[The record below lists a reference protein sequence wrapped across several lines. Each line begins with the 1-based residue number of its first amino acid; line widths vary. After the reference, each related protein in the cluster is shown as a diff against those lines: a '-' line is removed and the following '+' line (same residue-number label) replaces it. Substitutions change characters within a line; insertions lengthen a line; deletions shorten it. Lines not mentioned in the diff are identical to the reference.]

1 VADRGDEVG
10 EALAGAG
17 ARLNEQ
23 VIAGEHRVLD
33 SAGHGQLAVT
43 RFTTDPGNGEGE
55 QFLDA
60 GNLRCSHGSKGS
72 WQTLVD
78 RGAHP
83 QAGGR
88 RSLWNQLAS
97 VVARGS
103 RATFKPAQGSV
114 DRLTVFADLPPPED
128 VVKPSRSS
136 APEVESP
143 WAASILPGRPFVP
156 AAAPPQATFAGP
168 AQPVSAPVPMAPAT
182 ASGYPMGAP
191 GSPADASF
199 EPQYAAAS
207 QFGGPQLPPQQFGRP
222 QQFGAQ
228 PQIAPPAQI
237 GNGGRAHRGRA
248 GTSRTS
254 VLLVVAVV
262 LALAGGGYYEAPKLL
277 ASKKAPTVAPVAHH
291 AGTAGAAVPG
301 AAVPSA
307 AVPGAAV
314 PSAAVPSAAVPSAA
328 VPSAA
333 VPGAGTATAASGANT
348 SRGVT
353 LPATLNGM
361 PKLTDPASIAAATA
375 LLASVADTNF
385 AFKENSS
392 AAVYRLNPTTV
403 VTVAA
408 TVGDDSDSDVAN
420 VDRLAAEVFLPGSA
434 DLKPTPVVG
443 AASPAW
449 IECETFTDLGN
460 AAAENP
466 NAKPATN
473 CLYASAAVVAA
484 IVVPSPRGTDET
496 AVAMAIGKQLH

>member
-1 VADRGDEVG
+1 
-10 EALAGAG
+10 
-17 ARLNEQ
+17 
-23 VIAGEHRVLD
+23 
-33 SAGHGQLAVT
+33 
-43 RFTTDPGNGEGE
+43 
-55 QFLDA
+55 
-60 GNLRCSHGSKGS
+60 
-72 WQTLVD
+72 
-78 RGAHP
+78 
-83 QAGGR
+83 
-88 RSLWNQLAS
+88 
-97 VVARGS
+97 
-103 RATFKPAQGSV
+103 
-114 DRLTVFADLPPPED
+114 
-128 VVKPSRSS
+128 
-136 APEVESP
+136 
-143 WAASILPGRPFVP
+143 
-156 AAAPPQATFAGP
+156 
-168 AQPVSAPVPMAPAT
+168 MAPAV
-182 ASGYPMGAP
+182 ALGYSMGAP

-199 EPQYAAAS
+199 EPHYAAAG
-207 QFGGPQLPPQQFGRP
+207 QFGGPQLPPQQFGPP
-222 QQFGAQ
+222 QRFGGQ
-228 PQIAPPAQI
+228 PQIAPLAQI

-248 GTSRTS
+248 GTSRTTL
-254 VLLVVAVV
+254 LLVVAVV

-291 AGTAGAAVPG
+291 AGTPGAAVPG

-307 AVPGAAV
+307 AVPG
-314 PSAAVPSAAVPSAA
+314 AAVPSAA

-420 VDRLAAEVFLPGSA
+420 VDRLAAAVFLPGSA
-434 DLKPTPVVG
+434 DLKPTTVVG

-449 IECETFTDLGN
+449 IECETFTDLGT

-473 CLYASAAVVAA
+473 CVYASAAVVAA
-484 IVVPSPRGTDET
+484 IVVPSPRGTDQT